1 MTTQQN
7 TGRFIGAGAIAGI
20 IAGMVMAMYAML
32 ASTTFLGQ
40 GLFTP
45 LYGIAAPIVGMG
57 AMTTSMHMGVYFT
70 LGPALVGLMVH
81 MMFSAVFGV
90 IFGFIARAVHLH
102 GGIAVLGGMVYGVVV
117 LLLMSFIVLPIVGAG
132 TMPSTVGWPSFTLE
146 HLMYGVVLG
155 LWPVLRSADF
165 MSQRV
170 GNAAARTA

>member
-7 TGRFIGAGAIAGI
+7 TGRFIGTGALAGI
-20 IAGMVMAMYAML
+20 IAGMVMAMYAMI
-32 ASTTFLGQ
+32 ASATVLGQ

-45 LYGIAAPIVGMG
+45 LYGIAAPILGMG

-81 MMFSAVFGV
+81 MMFSAVFGI
-90 IFGFIARAVHLH
+90 IFGFIARALHLQ
-102 GGIAVLGGMVYGVVV
+102 GVVAVLGGMAYGIVV

-146 HLMYGVVLG
+146 HLMYGIVLG
-155 LWPVLRSADF
+155 LWPVLRAADF
-165 MSQRV
+165 SRQRV
-170 GNAAARTA
+170 GNATVRAA